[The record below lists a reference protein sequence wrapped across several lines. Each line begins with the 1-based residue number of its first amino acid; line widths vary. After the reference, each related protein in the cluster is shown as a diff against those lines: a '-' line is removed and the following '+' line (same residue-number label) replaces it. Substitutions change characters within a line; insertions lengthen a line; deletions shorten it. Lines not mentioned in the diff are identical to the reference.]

1 MPGGKTLTPPPGK
14 GGGRPGGGLAIQEQT
29 AVLLGAFSF
38 FLSTLEY
45 LIPKPLPFLRIGL
58 ANLPLILGVD
68 LLSPRYFA
76 LLALIKILGQGLIT
90 GTLFSYIFLFS
101 LAGTLASGSIMY
113 LLRRGLGPDR
123 IGFTGI
129 SVAGALASNALQL
142 ILARFFILGEGVRLI
157 GPPFL
162 IAGLLTGIALG
173 LFCGIFASRSRW
185 YRNPAVPPA
194 PQAPGEY
201 PQGNPPPPRL
211 ACVPRGRFPPQDLF
225 IAGLVMMAA
234 FLLTP
239 STLGRLIQAALF
251 GLYAGLSGK
260 QQRPLLTL
268 VTVLT
273 IVLFNL
279 LVPYGRVL
287 AEIGPLRITGGS
299 LLGGLHKAITLEG
312 LIFLSRAAIRPGLRL
327 PGRIGRCLGA
337 SFGIFEA
344 LTERKGLIT
353 RKGFVEGIDRL
364 LLELQGGSGLPPEPG
379 PGPQRTLGG
388 TLLLAGAA
396 LLPFLGV
403 ADLWSDCVSLIK
415 W

>member
-1 MPGGKTLTPPPGK
+1 LTRPPGK
-14 GGGRPGGGLAIQEQT
+14 GGRRRWARKGPGPSSPGPPGREQT
-29 AVLLGAFSF
+29 AVLLGAFCF

-101 LAGTLASGSIMY
+101 LAGTLASGAIMY
-113 LLRRGLGPDR
+113 LLRRGLGPAR
-123 IGFTGI
+123 IGFIGI

-142 ILARFFILGEGVRLI
+142 VLARFFILGEGVRLI
-157 GPPFL
+157 VPPFL
-162 IAGLLTGIALG
+162 MAGLLTGVALG

-185 YRNPAVPPA
+185 YRNLASPPSPAGPA
-194 PQAPGEY
+194 LSGPAEAPSPE
-201 PQGNPPPPRL
+201 PPRG
-211 ACVPRGRFPPQDLF
+211 AAFPGIVRFPPGDCF
-225 IAGLVMMAA
+225 IAGLVMAAA

-251 GLYAGLSGK
+251 GFYAGLSGK
-260 QQRPLLTL
+260 KPKSLLSL

-273 IVLFNL
+273 IVFFNL

-287 AEIGPLRITGGS
+287 AEFGPLRITEGS
-299 LLGGLHKAITLEG
+299 LFGGLRKAITLEG

-327 PGRIGRCLGA
+327 PGRIGRYLGA
-337 SFGIFEA
+337 SFRTFEA

-364 LLELQGGSGLPPEPG
+364 LLDLQGGSGLPPEGGAIRTRGG
-379 PGPQRTLGG
+379 P
-388 TLLLAGAA
+388 LLLAGAA
-396 LLPFLGV
+396 LLPLLAG
-403 ADLWSDCVSLIK
+403 LIPG
-415 W
+415 